1 MCTSF
6 IEQRE
11 KNFITIMSTGT
22 VMYETITSFQGNLTT
37 EPTEIHPSVR
47 NETMMLTL
55 EELNQIEVHRR
66 LAPMIYLGIL
76 IVIGVPGNLTVL
88 FVYLLKF
95 DSSTY
100 RTFIVALAL
109 IDLVGSAVCMPFEII
124 EMNFQY
130 TFYAVGACKFFRFNN
145 TFVALMSIFVLLALS
160 ADRYRRV
167 CRPLKPQM
175 SMFMARVLCG
185 VAALLAI
192 LFSWPI
198 LFLLG
203 TRHVSLP
210 NNVTGYDCST
220 SDKYKKTF
228 YPLVHAAIL
237 FLTFVVSIVS
247 LIVIYSLIGRKI
259 FKHVQFRNTFR
270 TTKSSSI
277 SSGKTSSTKLPSEGK
292 ETVVLVNVNKVTSS
306 TDARKQSNGTESKKP
321 VAKQNEKSDEQ
332 SKNKITKIAFA
343 ICLAFILSY
352 LPHLIITVWTAVKG
366 GFIAPPGPIVSAV
379 LPIVTRSIFLNN
391 IVNPFI
397 YGFLDRRFKKI
408 VLSCVCKK

>member
-1 MCTSF
+1 MATSNV
-6 IEQRE
+6 I
-11 KNFITIMSTGT
+11 
-22 VMYETITSFQGNLTT
+22 YETFSSFQGNFTT
-37 EPTEIHPSVR
+37 VPTEYHPSVQ
-47 NETMMLTL
+47 NETMGLTL

-109 IDLVGSAVCMPFEII
+109 IDLVGSVVCMPFEII

-145 TFVALMSIFVLLALS
+145 TFVALTSIFVLLALS

-175 SMFMARVLCG
+175 TVFVARVLCG

-198 LFLLG
+198 FFLLG

-220 SDKYKKTF
+220 SDEYKKTI
-228 YPLVHAAIL
+228 YPLVHSALL

-247 LIVIYSLIGRKI
+247 LISIYSLIGRKI

-277 SSGKTSSTKLPSEGK
+277 SSGKTSSTKLSSEGK
-292 ETVVLVNVNKVTSS
+292 EAVVLVNVNKITSS
-306 TDARKQSNGTESKKP
+306 TDARKHSKGSMKKT
-321 VAKQNEKSDEQ
+321 VTKQNENSTDEK

-366 GFIAPPGPIVSAV
+366 GFIAPPGPVVSAV
-379 LPIVTRSIFLNN
+379 LPIVTRSIFLNK

-408 VLSCVCKK
+408 VLNCVCKK

>member
-1 MCTSF
+1 MPTDSL
-6 IEQRE
+6 ID
-11 KNFITIMSTGT
+11 
-22 VMYETITSFQGNLTT
+22 ETFTSFQGNLTAV
-37 EPTEIHPSVR
+37 PTEIHLSVR
-47 NETMMLTL
+47 NETAVELTL
-55 EELNQIEVHRR
+55 EELNQIEVQRR

-145 TFVALMSIFVLLALS
+145 TFVALTSIFVLLALS
-160 ADRYRRV
+160 VDRYRRV

-175 SMFMARVLCG
+175 NVFMARVLCG

-198 LFLLG
+198 FFLLG

-210 NNVTGYDCST
+210 NNVTGFDCST
-220 SDKYKKTF
+220 SDEYKKTI
-228 YPLVHAAIL
+228 YPLVHTAIL
-237 FLTFVVSIVS
+237 FLTFVISIVT
-247 LIVIYSLIGRKI
+247 LIIIYSLIGRKI

-277 SSGKTSSTKLPSEGK
+277 SSGKTSSTKLSSEGK
-292 ETVVLVNVNKVTSS
+292 EAVVLVNINKVTSS
-306 TDARKQSNGTESKKP
+306 TDARKQSNGTELKKP
-321 VAKQNEKSDEQ
+321 VAKQKENNDEK

-366 GFIAPPGPIVSAV
+366 GFIAPPGPVVSAV

-408 VLSCVCKK
+408 VLSYICKK

>member
-1 MCTSF
+1 MPTDSL
-6 IEQRE
+6 ID
-11 KNFITIMSTGT
+11 
-22 VMYETITSFQGNLTT
+22 ETFTSFQGNLTAV
-37 EPTEIHPSVR
+37 PTEIHLSVR
-47 NETMMLTL
+47 NETVELTL
-55 EELNQIEVHRR
+55 EELNQIEVQRR

-145 TFVALMSIFVLLALS
+145 TFVALTSIFVLLALS
-160 ADRYRRV
+160 VDRYRRV

-175 SMFMARVLCG
+175 NVFMARVLCG

-198 LFLLG
+198 FFLLG
-203 TRHVSLP
+203 TRHASLP
-210 NNVTGYDCST
+210 NNVTGFDCST
-220 SDKYKKTF
+220 SDEYKKTI
-228 YPLVHAAIL
+228 YPLVHTAIL
-237 FLTFVVSIVS
+237 FLTFVISIVT
-247 LIVIYSLIGRKI
+247 LIIIYSLIGRKI

-277 SSGKTSSTKLPSEGK
+277 SSSSGKTSSTKLSSEGK
-292 ETVVLVNVNKVTSS
+292 EAVVLVNINKVTSS
-306 TDARKQSNGTESKKP
+306 TDARKQSNGTELKKP
-321 VAKQNEKSDEQ
+321 VAKQKENNDEK

-366 GFIAPPGPIVSAV
+366 GFIAPPGPVVSAV

-408 VLSCVCKK
+408 VLSYVCKK